1 MSARI
6 LLIDDEPQIQRFMRI
21 SLTQEGF
28 EFYQAQTAA
37 EGLKCIRSDKPDLII
52 LDLGLPDQDGFQ
64 LLRQFRQWSAVP
76 VLVLTARDA
85 EEEKVKLLEG
95 GANDY
100 LSKPFGIKELIARVR
115 VLLRDLNP
123 NGIDSGSTSLCFA
136 GLSINQTQ
144 RSVFLD
150 NQPLPLSPKEYAI
163 LCFLAQ
169 SPDKLITQQQLLE
182 KFWGVTHN
190 QDTHYLRIFISQLR
204 KKLNDSPDS
213 PRYIQTEPGVGYRF
227 IAQATSSVNQG

>member
-6 LLIDDEPQIQRFMRI
+6 LVIDDEPQIQRFMRI

-28 EFYQAQTAA
+28 EFYQAQSAA
-37 EGLKCIRSDKPDLII
+37 EGLRSIRTNKPDLVI

-64 LLRQFRQWSAVP
+64 LLRQFRQWSSVP

-123 NGIDSGSTSLCFA
+123 NGIDSDAASLCFA
-136 GLSINQTQ
+136 GLRINQQ
-144 RSVFLD
+144 QHSVFLD
-150 NQPLPLSPKEYAI
+150 EQLLPLSPKEYAI

-169 SPDKLITQQQLLE
+169 SPGKLITQQQLLE
-182 KFWGVTHN
+182 KFWGATHN

-227 IAQATSSVNQG
+227 IAQPASSVN